1 MNKKR
6 IKILGSAVLITSL
19 VFSTSYAAMAAPAK
33 STKDVTTGRTVQNRQ
48 TGVLTYNSV
57 DIPRYAKTVTLSGTV
72 VIDGPKLVLMV
83 NDNDVSSVSNLQ
95 KVADK
100 TWTYSYTADLTGQ
113 VGDVTFNIKAHTIY
127 ANGMPAT
134 DIHTSATPVVQT
146 VHVPFVREL
155 KYINFNWDDYKREL
169 NTFTLSYNL
178 VKIWDDGSRE
188 IVEPKVSASIPGT
201 ENYAITASDITHEK
215 GKVETLGTV
224 TPPVKVMDFSVSSD
238 SFTGY
243 DQTSN
248 TYLLNFVLHSD
259 LSNGLS
265 SDKPITERVKA
276 GTTSVYTATDSTS
289 PGAPYSEE
297 FTFTAP
303 KAPAAPVLTVTSAV
317 PTITNQAEL
326 ANNQDKNNYRVEYDL
341 TITLS
346 DGSTHVFEKNVI
358 TIPYNSGNNIGSKD
372 VTEDRII
379 EGTTYTVTYTVTVNL
394 TSK

>member
-6 IKILGSAVLITSL
+6 IKILGSAALITSL

-57 DIPRYAKTVTLSGTV
+57 DVPRYAKTVTLSGTV

-146 VHVPFVREL
+146 VHVPFVKEFD
-155 KYINFNWDDYKREL
+155 YINFNWNDYNRAS
-169 NTFTLSYNL
+169 NTFSLSFNI
-178 VKIWDDGSRE
+178 VKIWDDGSRQ

-201 ENYAITASDITHEK
+201 ENYTIKASDITHNK
-215 GKVETLGTV
+215 GEIVTLGVV
-224 TPPVKVMDFSVSSD
+224 TPPVKVKDFSVSSE
-238 SFTGY
+238 SFTNY
-243 DQTSN
+243 DKTDN
-248 TYLLNFVLHSD
+248 TYDLSFVLRSE

-265 SDKPITERVKA
+265 DDKPVTAKVVA
-276 GTTSVYTATDSTS
+276 ADTFVYTAEDKSL
-289 PGAPYSEE
+289 PGAPYSET

-394 TSK
+394 TSN